1 MPLAE
6 AMMSG
11 VDAIMLVGVERAGA
25 RDAALHLVE
34 HQHQVLLVAGRAQAL
49 R

>member
-11 VDAIMLVGVERAGA
+11 VDAIMLIGVERAGA

-34 HQHQVLLVAGRAQAL
+34 HQHQVMLVAGLAQAL